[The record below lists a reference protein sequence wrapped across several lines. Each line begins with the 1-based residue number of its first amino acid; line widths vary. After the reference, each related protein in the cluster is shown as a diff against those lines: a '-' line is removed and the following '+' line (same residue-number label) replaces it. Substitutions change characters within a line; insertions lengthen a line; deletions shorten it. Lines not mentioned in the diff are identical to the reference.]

1 MALLHDATITPS
13 KLDLLTAWLPSRA
26 WFSGDAALER
36 VAACRFDDPEG
47 EVGLELMLV
56 GNGAATFHVPLS
68 YRAAAL
74 PGGDDHLLGT
84 MEHSV
89 LGTRWVYDACGD
101 PVYAGALATTIRT
114 GGGQAEEFFEVD
126 GRRVYR
132 EPAMTV
138 RGSGASGATLSV
150 TSVAT
155 HDEGDLTVIVADGV
169 ELVVV
174 RRIGTAV
181 EAAETLLGSWPGSD
195 GALLAALRS

>member
-13 KLDLLTAWLPSRA
+13 KLELLGSWLPSRA
-26 WFSGDAALER
+26 WFRGAATLER

-47 EVGLELMLV
+47 EVGLEVMLV
-56 GNGAATFHVPLS
+56 RNGAGTFHVPLS
-68 YRAAAL
+68 YRAAPL

-101 PVYAGALATTIRT
+101 PVYAGVLATTIRS
-114 GGGQAEEFFEVD
+114 GGGQAEEFFEVE

-138 RGSGASGATLSV
+138 RGSGASGTPVSV
-150 TSVAT
+150 TSVAAR
-155 HDEGDLTVIVADGV
+155 DEGDLTVIVSDGI

-174 RRIGTAV
+174 RRIGTSV
-181 EAAETLLGSWPGSD
+181 DAAETLLGSWPGD
-195 GALLAALRS
+195 DDALLAARLA